1 MTRFLRTVVA
11 TKRVEVIEHL
21 AGIRVSWE
29 WDYDDAWIMS
39 VGVMPEDPT
48 DGPVFVFPQET
59 TP

>member
-1 MTRFLRTVVA
+1 MLRA
-11 TKRVEVIEHL
+11 HRVEVIEHL

-48 DGPVFVFPQET
+48 DGPVLVFPQET